1 MQSRHIRTF
10 IVALLTSSAALSA
23 CAQTACDTL
32 YLSVEELLSKVSR
45 SHLQVA
51 ADRLKEQMAA
61 ERAKTARMSRLPS
74 VSVGLRAG
82 YLGQPIVWENGLS
95 HATRPDSPDW
105 QQNYTVDVSQ
115 PVYQGGRIKYSIRKA
130 DLEQELARLQ
140 TAADEGDI
148 RLAMLSRYLE
158 LFSMYKQHMVLD
170 RKIAESERRLKDIRR
185 LKAEGVITNNDVLRS
200 ELQLTDDR
208 LALQETD
215 NDIRIASQQ
224 IDILLGL
231 DERLLLMPDTALLAD
246 ERHVDSY
253 EYYVERASLADPSVL
268 ALHKQ
273 TEIAENNVCIKQSAL
288 RPSVSLTASN
298 TLARPVSR
306 TMADMYNNAW
316 NVGVSVS
323 YPLSAI
329 YTDRHQLR
337 EARQNVQLMHN
348 AEEQKQQQIRMAV
361 QSALLRHREAISRV
375 EALKLSVRQAS
386 ENYRIMYNRYMNQLA
401 ILTDLLDADNL
412 RLNAELQLTTA
423 RTQVAYT
430 YYELQRAVGEL

>member
-1 MQSRHIRTF
+1 M
-10 IVALLTSSAALSA
+10 
-23 CAQTACDTL
+23 
-32 YLSVEELLSKVSR
+32 SKVSR
-45 SHLQVA
+45 SNLQVA

-61 ERAKTARMSRLPS
+61 ERARAARKAQLPS
-74 VSVGLRAG
+74 VNVGLRAG

-105 QQNYTVDVSQ
+105 QQNYSIDISQ
-115 PVYQGGRIKYSIRKA
+115 PIYQGGRIKYAIRKA

-148 RLAMLSRYLE
+148 RLAMLSHYLE
-158 LFSMYKQHMVLD
+158 LFSMYKQHIVLS
-170 RKIAESERRLKDIRR
+170 RKIEESERRLKDIRK
-185 LKAEGVITNNDVLRS
+185 LKSEGIITNNDVLRS

-224 IDILLGL
+224 MDILLGL
-231 DERLLLMPDTALLAD
+231 DENLLLVPDTALLAD

-253 EYYVERASLADPSVL
+253 EQYVERASLADPSVL

-273 TEIAENNVCIKQSAL
+273 TEIAENNVSIKQSAF
-288 RPSVSLTASN
+288 RPSISLTASN

-323 YPLSAI
+323 YPLSAL
-329 YTDRHQLR
+329 YTERHQLR
-337 EARQNVQLMHN
+337 EARQNVMLMRN

-361 QSALLRHREAISRV
+361 QAALLRHREAIDRV
-375 EALKLSVRQAS
+375 EALKLSVRQAA

>member
-10 IVALLTSSAALSA
+10 IVVLLTSSAALPA

-246 ERHVDSY
+246 ERHVDNY
-253 EYYVERASLADPSVL
+253 EYYVQRASLADPSVL

-323 YPLSAI
+323 YPLSAL

>member
-1 MQSRHIRTF
+1 M
-10 IVALLTSSAALSA
+10 
-23 CAQTACDTL
+23 
-32 YLSVEELLSKVSR
+32 SKVSR
-45 SHLQVA
+45 SNLQVA

-61 ERAKTARMSRLPS
+61 ERARAARKAQLPS
-74 VSVGLRAG
+74 VNVGLRAG
-82 YLGQPIVWENGLS
+82 YLGQPIVWESGLS

-105 QQNYTVDVSQ
+105 QQNYSIDISQ
-115 PVYQGGRIKYSIRKA
+115 PIYQGGRIKYAIRKA

-148 RLAMLSRYLE
+148 RLAMLSHYLE
-158 LFSMYKQHMVLD
+158 LFSMYKQHIVLS
-170 RKIAESERRLKDIRR
+170 RKIEESERRLKDIRK
-185 LKAEGVITNNDVLRS
+185 LKSEGIITNNDVLRS

-224 IDILLGL
+224 MDILLGL
-231 DERLLLMPDTALLAD
+231 DENLLLVPDTALLAD

-253 EYYVERASLADPSVL
+253 EQYVERASLADPSVL

-273 TEIAENNVCIKQSAL
+273 TEIAENNVSIKQSAF
-288 RPSVSLTASN
+288 RPSISLTASN

-323 YPLSAI
+323 YPLSAL
-329 YTDRHQLR
+329 YTERHQLR
-337 EARQNVQLMHN
+337 EARQNVMLMRN

-361 QSALLRHREAISRV
+361 QAALLRHREAIDRV
-375 EALKLSVRQAS
+375 EALKLSVRQAA

>member
-10 IVALLTSSAALSA
+10 IVALLTSSAALPA

-61 ERAKTARMSRLPS
+61 ERVKTARMSRLPS

-323 YPLSAI
+323 YPLSAL

>member
-1 MQSRHIRTF
+1 M
-10 IVALLTSSAALSA
+10 
-23 CAQTACDTL
+23 
-32 YLSVEELLSKVSR
+32 SKVSR

-105 QQNYTVDVSQ
+105 Q
-115 PVYQGGRIKYSIRKA
+115 
-130 DLEQELARLQ
+130 QELARLQ

-323 YPLSAI
+323 YPLSAL

-348 AEEQKQQQIRMAV
+348 AEEQKQQQIRMTV

>member
-323 YPLSAI
+323 YPLSAL

-348 AEEQKQQQIRMAV
+348 AEEQKQQQIRMTV

>member
-10 IVALLTSSAALSA
+10 IVALLTSSAALPA
-23 CAQTACDTL
+23 CAQTECDTL

-323 YPLSAI
+323 YPLSAL

>member
-10 IVALLTSSAALSA
+10 IVALLTSSAALPA

-61 ERAKTARMSRLPS
+61 ERAKTACMSRLPS

-246 ERHVDSY
+246 ERHVDNY

-323 YPLSAI
+323 YPLSAL

-386 ENYRIMYNRYMNQLA
+386 ENYRIMYNRYMNQLT

>member
-10 IVALLTSSAALSA
+10 IVALLTSSAALPA
-23 CAQTACDTL
+23 CAQTECDTL

-323 YPLSAI
+323 YPLSAL

-423 RTQVAYT
+423 RTEVAYT

>member
-10 IVALLTSSAALSA
+10 IVALLTSSAALPA
-23 CAQTACDTL
+23 CAQTECDTL

-273 TEIAENNVCIKQSAL
+273 TEIAENNVRIKQSAL

-323 YPLSAI
+323 YPLSAL

>member
-10 IVALLTSSAALSA
+10 IVALLTSSAALPA
-23 CAQTACDTL
+23 CAQTECDTL

-61 ERAKTARMSRLPS
+61 ERAKTACMSRLPS

-246 ERHVDSY
+246 ERHVDNY

-323 YPLSAI
+323 YPLSAL

-337 EARQNVQLMHN
+337 EARQNVQLMRN
-348 AEEQKQQQIRMAV
+348 AEEQKQQQIRMTV

>member
-10 IVALLTSSAALSA
+10 IVALLTSSAALLA

-82 YLGQPIVWENGLS
+82 YFGQPIVWENGLS

-323 YPLSAI
+323 YPLSAL

-423 RTQVAYT
+423 RTEVAYT

>member
-1 MQSRHIRTF
+1 MQLKHIRFLCTVF
-10 IVALLTSSAALSA
+10 FMAPAALPA

-32 YLSVEELLSKVSR
+32 YLSVDELLSKVSR
-45 SHLQVA
+45 SHLQLA

-105 QQNYTVDVSQ
+105 QQNYSVDVSQ

-140 TAADEGDI
+140 AAADEGDI

-200 ELQLTDDR
+200 ELQLTDDW

-323 YPLSAI
+323 YPLSAL

-337 EARQNVQLMHN
+337 EARQNVLLMHN

-430 YYELQRAVGEL
+430 YYELQRAAGEL

>member
-323 YPLSAI
+323 YPLSAL

>member
-1 MQSRHIRTF
+1 MKFWKNFKHFLTGLI
-10 IVALLTSSAALSA
+10 LLAPLPAATQPRL
-23 CAQTACDTL
+23 L
-32 YLSVEELLSKVSR
+32 LSVDSLLQLGMAQNVQLRILRQQEEMAR
-45 SHLQVA
+45 S
-51 ADRLKEQMAA
+51 
-61 ERAKTARMSRLPS
+61 RAKTARTAKLPE
-74 VSVGLRAG
+74 VQVGLKGG
-82 YLGQPIVWENGLS
+82 YLGQPIVFREGLS
-95 HATRPDSPDW
+95 HPTRPQSPHW
-105 QQNYTVDVSQ
+105 LQNYEIDLSQ
-115 PVYQGGRIKYSIRKA
+115 PIYQGGRIRYSIEKA
-130 DLEQELARLQ
+130 DIEQ
-140 TAADEGDI
+140 
-148 RLAMLSRYLE
+148 
-158 LFSMYKQHMVLD
+158 
-170 RKIAESERRLKDIRR
+170 KIAELQTLQNEADIKLALLEQYMQLFSLYKQQTVLARNIEESTKRLENIKSKKRQG
-185 LKAEGVITNNDVLRS
+185 LITNNDVLRS

-246 ERHVDSY
+246 ERHVDNY

-323 YPLSAI
+323 YPLSAL

>member
-10 IVALLTSSAALSA
+10 IVALLTSSAALPA
-23 CAQTACDTL
+23 CAQTECDTL

-105 QQNYTVDVSQ
+105 QQNYSVDVSQ

-323 YPLSAI
+323 YPLSAL

>member
-10 IVALLTSSAALSA
+10 IVALLTSSAALPA

-61 ERAKTARMSRLPS
+61 ERAKTACMSRLPS

-323 YPLSAI
+323 YPLSAL

>member
-1 MQSRHIRTF
+1 MQLKHFRLLCM
-10 IVALLTSSAALSA
+10 ALLAASAVLPA
-23 CAQTACDTL
+23 CPQTPGDTL
-32 YLSVEELLSKVSR
+32 HLSVEQLLSRVSR
-45 SHLQVA
+45 LHLQVA

-61 ERAKTARMSRLPS
+61 ERARAARKAQLPS
-74 VSVGLRAG
+74 VNVGLRAG
-82 YLGQPIVWENGLS
+82 YLGQPIVWESGLS
-95 HATRPDSPDW
+95 HATRPESPDW
-105 QQNYTVDVSQ
+105 QQNYSIDVSQ
-115 PVYQGGRIKYSIRKA
+115 PIYQGGRIKYAIRKA

-148 RLAMLSRYLE
+148 RLAMLSHYLE
-158 LFSMYKQHMVLD
+158 LFSMYKQHIVLS
-170 RKIAESERRLKDIRR
+170 RKIEESERRLKDIRK
-185 LKAEGVITNNDVLRS
+185 LKSEGIITNNDVLRS

-208 LALQETD
+208 LAIKETE

-224 IDILLGL
+224 MDILLGL
-231 DERLLLMPDTALLAD
+231 DENLLLVPDTALLSD

-253 EYYVERASLADPSVL
+253 EQYVERASLSDPTVL

-273 TEIAENNVCIKQSAL
+273 TEIAENNVSIKQSAF
-288 RPSVSLTASN
+288 RPSISLTASN

-323 YPLSAI
+323 YPLSAL
-329 YTDRHQLR
+329 YTERHQLR
-337 EARQNVQLMHN
+337 EAKQNVMLMRN
-348 AEEQKQQQIRMAV
+348 AEQQKQQQIRMAV
-361 QSALLRHREAISRV
+361 QSALLRHREAIDRV
-375 EALKLSVRQAS
+375 EALKLSVRQAA

>member
-10 IVALLTSSAALSA
+10 IVALLTSSAALPA
-23 CAQTACDTL
+23 CAQTECDTL

-231 DERLLLMPDTALLAD
+231 DEHLLLMPDTALLAD

-323 YPLSAI
+323 YPLSAL

>member
-10 IVALLTSSAALSA
+10 IVALLTSSAALPA

-51 ADRLKEQMAA
+51 ADRLKEQMTA

-95 HATRPDSPDW
+95 HATRPDAPDW

-323 YPLSAI
+323 YPLSAL

>member
-1 MQSRHIRTF
+1 MQLKHFRLLCM
-10 IVALLTSSAALSA
+10 ALLAASAVLPA
-23 CAQTACDTL
+23 CPQTPGDTL
-32 YLSVEELLSKVSR
+32 HLSVEQLLSRVSR
-45 SHLQVA
+45 QHLQVA

-61 ERAKTARMSRLPS
+61 ERARAARKAQLPS
-74 VSVGLRAG
+74 VNVGLRAG
-82 YLGQPIVWENGLS
+82 YLGQPIVWESGLS
-95 HATRPDSPDW
+95 HATRPESPDW
-105 QQNYTVDVSQ
+105 QQNYSIDVSQ
-115 PVYQGGRIKYSIRKA
+115 PIYQGGRIKYAIRKA

-148 RLAMLSRYLE
+148 RLAMLSHYLE
-158 LFSMYKQHMVLD
+158 LFSMYKQHIVLS
-170 RKIAESERRLKDIRR
+170 RKIEESERRLKDIRK
-185 LKAEGVITNNDVLRS
+185 LKSEGIITNNDVLRS

-208 LALQETD
+208 LAIKETE

-224 IDILLGL
+224 MDILLGL
-231 DERLLLMPDTALLAD
+231 DENLLLVPDTALLSD

-253 EYYVERASLADPSVL
+253 EQYVERASLSDPTVL

-273 TEIAENNVCIKQSAL
+273 TEIAENNVSIKQSAF
-288 RPSVSLTASN
+288 RPSISLTASN

-323 YPLSAI
+323 YPLSAL
-329 YTDRHQLR
+329 YTERHQLR
-337 EARQNVQLMHN
+337 EAKQNVMLMRN
-348 AEEQKQQQIRMAV
+348 AEQQKQQQIRMAV
-361 QSALLRHREAISRV
+361 QSALLRHREAIDRV
-375 EALKLSVRQAS
+375 EALKLSVRQAA

>member
-10 IVALLTSSAALSA
+10 IVALLTSSAALPA

-253 EYYVERASLADPSVL
+253 EYYVQRASLADPSVL

-323 YPLSAI
+323 YPLSAL

-348 AEEQKQQQIRMAV
+348 AEEHKQQQIRMAV

>member
-10 IVALLTSSAALSA
+10 IVALLTSSAALPA
-23 CAQTACDTL
+23 CAQTECDTL

-273 TEIAENNVCIKQSAL
+273 TEIAENNVRIKQSAL

-323 YPLSAI
+323 YPLSAL

-361 QSALLRHREAISRV
+361 QSALLRHREGISRV

>member
-10 IVALLTSSAALSA
+10 IVVLLTSSAALPA

-316 NVGVSVS
+316 NMGVSVS
-323 YPLSAI
+323 YPLSAL

-348 AEEQKQQQIRMAV
+348 AEEQKQQQIRMSI

>member
-10 IVALLTSSAALSA
+10 IVVLLTSSAALPA

-148 RLAMLSRYLE
+148 RLAMLSRYFE

-288 RPSVSLTASN
+288 RPYVSLTASN

-323 YPLSAI
+323 YPLSAL

>member
-10 IVALLTSSAALSA
+10 IVALLTSSAALPA
-23 CAQTACDTL
+23 CAQTECDTL

-82 YLGQPIVWENGLS
+82 YLGQPIMWENGLS

-105 QQNYTVDVSQ
+105 QQNYSVDVSQ

-323 YPLSAI
+323 YPLSAL

>member
-10 IVALLTSSAALSA
+10 IVALLTSSAALPA

-45 SHLQVA
+45 SNLQVA

-61 ERAKTARMSRLPS
+61 ERARAARKAQLPS
-74 VSVGLRAG
+74 VNVGLRAG

-246 ERHVDSY
+246 ERHVDNY

-323 YPLSAI
+323 YPLSAL
-329 YTDRHQLR
+329 YTERHQLR
-337 EARQNVQLMHN
+337 EARQNVMLMRN

-361 QSALLRHREAISRV
+361 QAALLRHREAIDRV
-375 EALKLSVRQAS
+375 EALKLSVRQAA

>member
-10 IVALLTSSAALSA
+10 IVALLTSSAALLA

-105 QQNYTVDVSQ
+105 QQNYSVDVSQ